1 MQPTLA
7 ANHAPFHRT
16 LLTALATLV
25 SMGAQT
31 TAQAASGTLEPAG
44 TPAESYYYGGA
55 SVGQSRSHLHT
66 PGMAAQL
73 LGGSAVTTTIQQDK
87 QDTAYKVFGGYQ
99 FNRYVGAEL
108 GFFDLGQYKFTAQT
122 LPPGSLSGAIKVR
135 GFNLD
140 VVGTWP
146 MTDAFSLIGRVGAQS
161 AKTSGTFST
170 TGAAISNERSV
181 HKHQVD
187 IKAGVGLQYELT
199 PAVFLRTELEHFRVN
214 DGLGQRNGVNV
225 LTVGVVFPFGRAETR
240 PTRVV
245 IKPDAPIVQRDEPE
259 PPPMAVVPPVLQKQ
273 RVSLSAES
281 LFQFDRSQVQPTG
294 QAALGKLVADL
305 AGVQYQRIT
314 VEGHTDRL
322 GSSNYNSALSQR
334 RADAV
339 KAYLVEQQGMDA
351 AKVAAVSKGESEPVT
366 KAEDCSNRLHRTA
379 LIACLS
385 PDRRVDI
392 EVLGNR

>member
-1 MQPTLA
+1 MQPIHILRQ
-7 ANHAPFHRT
+7 APFHR
-16 LLTALATLV
+16 LFLAALTALTCQA
-25 SMGAQT
+25 
-31 TAQAASGTLEPAG
+31 TAQAASTDTEPAG
-44 TPAESYYYGGA
+44 TPADSYYYGGA

-73 LGGSAVTTTIQQDK
+73 LGGSAVTTDIQQDK

-108 GFFDLGQYKFTAQT
+108 GYFDLGKYKFTAQT
-122 LPPGSLSGAIKVR
+122 LPPGSLSGVTKVR

-146 MTDAFSLIGRVGAQS
+146 MTDALSLIGRVGAQT
-161 AKTSGTFST
+161 AKTSGTFTT
-170 TGAAISNERSV
+170 TGAAISNQSSV

-187 IKAGVGLQYELT
+187 VKAGVGLQYELS
-199 PAVFLRTELEHFRVN
+199 PAMFLRTELEHLRVS
-214 DGLGQRNGVNV
+214 DGLGQRNGVNMF
-225 LTVGVVFPFGRAETR
+225 TVGVVFPFGRAETR
-240 PTRVV
+240 PAKVAM
-245 IKPDAPIVQRDEPE
+245 KPEAPAPMVQRDEPA
-259 PPPMAVVPPVLQKQ
+259 PPPMAVVPPPQKQ

-281 LFQFDRSQVQPTG
+281 LFQFDQSQVQPAG
-294 QAALGKLVADL
+294 QAALGKFVADL
-305 AGVQYQRIT
+305 SGTQYQTIT

-322 GSSNYNSALSQR
+322 GSTDYNSALSQR

-339 KAYLVEQQGMDA
+339 KAYLVQQQGIDTT
-351 AKVAAVSKGESEPVT
+351 KVTAVSKGESEPVT
-366 KAEDCSNRLHRTA
+366 KATDCGNRLHRAA

-392 EVLGNR
+392 EVVGNR